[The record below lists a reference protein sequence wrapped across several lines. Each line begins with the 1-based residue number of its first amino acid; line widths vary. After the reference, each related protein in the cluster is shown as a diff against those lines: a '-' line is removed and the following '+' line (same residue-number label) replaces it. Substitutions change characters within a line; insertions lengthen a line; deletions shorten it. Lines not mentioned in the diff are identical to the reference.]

1 MALNRRPA
9 LLLEALLLLDGPRRL
24 RHGFEPAPGYGLPAL
39 VGEPVGTLFYLS
51 QRPVDL
57 PETTLG
63 LLPYGGVHLA
73 GEHILAQVAGVERGI
88 PLGLAEIL
96 FVGGHAFSYAHQ
108 FVAQAQYPLTLLSH
122 ELLVYLLIWHGF

>member
-9 LLLEALLLLDGPRRL
+9 LLLEALLLVDGPRRL
-24 RHGFEPAPGYGLPAL
+24 RHGLEPAPGYGLPAL
-39 VGEPVGTLFYLS
+39 VGEPVGTLFYLL

-73 GEHILAQVAGVERGI
+73 GKHILAQVAGVERGV
-88 PLGLAEIL
+88 PLGLAKVL
-96 FVGGHAFSYAHQ
+96 FVSRHAFPYAQ
-108 FVAQAQYPLTLLSH
+108 EFVAQAK
-122 ELLVYLLIWHGF
+122 